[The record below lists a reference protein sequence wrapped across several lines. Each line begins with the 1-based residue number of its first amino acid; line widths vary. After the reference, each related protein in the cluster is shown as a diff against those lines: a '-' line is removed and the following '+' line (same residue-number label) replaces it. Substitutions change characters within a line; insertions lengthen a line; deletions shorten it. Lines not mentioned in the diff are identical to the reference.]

1 MLAPTCELA
10 RQVMWGRRLKS
21 LHLIWTLFLLM
32 EWFSILHMQ
41 QNALSHG
48 VGVVVG
54 TASRIIGLIKNSP
67 LKLGDIEYLMKLII
81 FCSWIWG
88 ECWAYFTKPS
98 TQVSEQAFLYKPFRL
113 GQKNCPENIWTVF
126 WILIAIT
133 AIFFYFSNLQ
143 KVFIPLC
150 FSWYNFLSLPWHKA
164 RVTYIYFFLWLY
176 NFEN

>member
-98 TQVSEQAFLYKPFRL
+98 TQVSEQAFLYKPFLL
-113 GQKNCPENIWTVF
+113 GSKKMSRKYMDSLLNIDCYYCYLF
-126 WILIAIT
+126 LL
-133 AIFFYFSNLQ
+133 SNLQ